1 MEKEYR
7 VCNEMLVKVL
17 NAFPL
22 AIVRRDDII
31 IYPKMNSCFLHNNIK
46 SDLQFKCK
54 ILECLSRPSFKG
66 GYYKSHNH
74 NIEIYD
80 YHLNGIN
87 KVLGTNFTR
96 EQIEEIY
103 NPIGNGINRK
113 LCIEFIES
121 NYNFDLLKERK

>member
-1 MEKEYR
+1 MNKEYK

-46 SDLQFKCK
+46 SDLEFKCK
-54 ILECLSRPSFKG
+54 ILEYLSRPSFKG
-66 GYYKSHNH
+66 GRYKSSSR

-87 KVLGTNFTR
+87 EVLGTNFTR
-96 EQIEEIY
+96 EQIEDIY
-103 NPIGNGINRK
+103 VPIGNGIRRK
-113 LCIEFIES
+113 LCIAFIES
-121 NYNFDLLKERK
+121 NYDFNLLKENK